1 MLAALAFALVL
12 RQVHTAAAQN
22 STLQPAVCTPD
33 LCLQGDNSLTAGVL
47 VTSPVNGSSQ
57 RTALLPGTYSS
68 SSSAFANASSSLSS
82 TFTRQATAE
91 SSNGFSTSGS
101 LTSSF
106 TVSLRSG
113 LTAYSSPLFQGDA
126 SYLELPSA
134 ASNETSSSYP
144 SSVESLL
151 LTSNTWAIAQ
161 FADDPSSRLVV
172 WDSIADVGELKG
184 GTGSGGLSIVQVQAR
199 GCSTPCASGGMCTG
213 NGTCAC
219 LEGFTGSTCSDCAAG
234 HFGKSCQPCPEG
246 CTDCDAGIT
255 GSGLCR
261 DVVASNATL
270 PSSCNCINGVCD
282 GSSTGATCTC
292 GAGWTSATNGTQC
305 AACASGYYMSSSGDC
320 RDGLQPL
327 SSDATKC
334 TTATTA
340 SSNGTFVT
348 CSARTFWDA
357 STSSCVECNPL
368 CETCYKQGAD
378 GCLSCRSPNVL
389 MPAGGGCVAVDS
401 RSGVCNGAA
410 NGTDTVSGWVYD
422 NEKKVCDALPG
433 KCASG
438 GIDNF
443 SSASPWSSLTCS
455 KCLPGSFLVNGAC
468 LANCPDGTLVSSS
481 GSSCEACDS
490 SCATCSTTSTF
501 CTSCTDSS
509 ALVLN
514 GTCISG
520 PSCPT
525 GYFASASNST
535 TACLACHP
543 DCETCGD
550 SFSTCLSCP
559 STRPVLTSSGN
570 CVPTCAASE
579 YHDPAKSTCISCSS
593 SCATCSAAG
602 SSACLSCSAGQKLQ
616 SGSCAVPSDGCT
628 IIDGFGVC
636 LEDLVT
642 VAATSSASESAKAKW
657 KMPWWA
663 ILVIVLVALA
673 LVAVGLW
680 WFRKKEQKRRRAHT
694 AKFARNLGDKEV
706 DQKLAT
712 LPISIA
718 YPPVPRASSPPFTSS
733 SSRTRN
739 PLLSPSGRDATHD
752 IPLTPRFVLEDPA
765 SPISPTPSRSSYAP
779 TSRGGPLQQAQAQ
792 SRWSL
797 SSYGSKAAAIKPLQ
811 PEQTG
816 GSVYSQR
823 TFTTQAGNMLTVQ
836 SRNPFL
842 GRL

>member
-1 MLAALAFALVL
+1 MLAALALALVL
-12 RQVHTAAAQN
+12 RQVHSAAAQN
-22 STLQPAVCTPD
+22 STLQPAVCTPG

-47 VTSPVNGSSQ
+47 VTSPSNGSSQ
-57 RTALLPGTYSS
+57 RTALLPGTYSP
-68 SSSAFANASSSLSS
+68 SSSAFANASTSLSS
-82 TFTRQATAE
+82 TLSRQATAE
-91 SSNGFSTSGS
+91 SSDGFSTSGS

-113 LTAYSSPLFQGDA
+113 LTAYSSPLYQGDA

-134 ASNETSSSYP
+134 ASNETWSDYP

-161 FADDPSSRLVV
+161 FADDPSSRLVL
-172 WDSIADVGELKG
+172 WDSVADVGELKG

-199 GCSTPCASGGMCTG
+199 GCSTP
-213 NGTCAC
+213 
-219 LEGFTGSTCSDCAAG
+219 
-234 HFGKSCQPCPEG
+234 
-246 CTDCDAGIT
+246 
-255 GSGLCR
+255 
-261 DVVASNATL
+261 
-270 PSSCNCINGVCD
+270 
-282 GSSTGATCTC
+282 
-292 GAGWTSATNGTQC
+292 AGWTSATNGTQC

-357 STSSCVECNPL
+357 STSSCVDCNPL

-410 NGTDTVSGWVYD
+410 NGTETVSGWVYD

-433 KCASG
+433 NCASG

-455 KCLPGSFLVNGAC
+455 ECLPGSFLVDGDC
-468 LANCPDGTLVSSS
+468 LASCPDGTLVSSD
-481 GSSCEACDS
+481 GSSCES
-490 SCATCSTTSTF
+490 
-501 CTSCTDSS
+501 
-509 ALVLN
+509 
-514 GTCISG
+514 
-520 PSCPT
+520 
-525 GYFASASNST
+525 YFASASNST
-535 TACLACHP
+535 TACFACHP

-579 YHDPAKSTCISCSS
+579 YYDSAKSTCVSCSS

-602 SSACLSCSAGQKLQ
+602 SSACLSCPAGQKLQ
-616 SGSCAVPSDGCT
+616 SGSCAAPKDGCT

-642 VAATSSASESAKAKW
+642 VAATSSASESAKSKW

-718 YPPVPRASSPPFTSS
+718 YPPVPRASSPSFTSS
-733 SSRTRN
+733 PSHTHI
-739 PLLSPSGRDATHD
+739 PPLSPSGRDATHD

-823 TFTTQAGNMLTVQ
+823 TFTTQAGNTLTVQ